1 MSKQEFKRPVGLVQ
15 RGEDF
20 NCPNRPTACNSSPTF
35 GTAGN
40 QTQGLTLLG
49 KHPTTLLLPQP
60 VLKILEHE
68 FNAWFSFHI
77 HLYIWS
83 GPCMWV
89 LPMVDRE
96 RHQLFWNWHLWAAW
110 CGYWKLNCQTYRDL
124 PGPVSRELELKAWDT
139 KPCTL
144 CTRIRVIFQYPCFC
158 LFWDRI
164 SL

>member
-1 MSKQEFKRPVGLVQ
+1 MKQDRDVCGMSKQEFKRPVGLVQ

-68 FNAWFSFHI
+68 FNA
-77 HLYIWS
+77 
-83 GPCMWV
+83 
-89 LPMVDRE
+89 
-96 RHQLFWNWHLWAAW
+96 
-110 CGYWKLNCQTYRDL
+110 
-124 PGPVSRELELKAWDT
+124 
-139 KPCTL
+139 
-144 CTRIRVIFQYPCFC
+144 
-158 LFWDRI
+158 
-164 SL
+164 